1 MSIQTSVNDGAPS
14 SVFEVTTGPF
24 AGLRAPASEVVNK
37 RDDYSLAEYAM
48 WDTHARTRHFLQVF
62 SPLDGWKVQ
71 IDRTDLQLAM
81 DDPTVPPVNGE
92 AVQNPAW
99 LFTASLLDRDG
110 HVVNSGSAVQI
121 INCPMAFEM
130 AETRARGKL
139 YTALGLPGSF
149 TPSIEDLARPSLPVT
164 RAKTATPRVD
174 PAPMSSSTGPDA
186 SSDVATEPA
195 VSDAPSAENEPDV
208 TSSEAATASSDSTTV
223 QEAVDP
229 DHVHDHA
236 PELPSV
242 VVVAPPAPAVAGS
255 MPPAAARAQSKLN
268 GTIPAS
274 LLQQIRIR
282 AQRAGKVMPEFES
295 LKSAQDFLAE
305 LVNPQ
310 AKKDAA
316 QGDLVEEQVA

>member
-1 MSIQTSVNDGAPS
+1 MSIQTSVTDGAPS

-24 AGLRAPASEVVNK
+24 AGLRAPVSEVVNK

-81 DDPTVPPVNGE
+81 DDTTVPPVNGE

-99 LFTASLLDRDG
+99 LFTASLLDKDG

-149 TPSIEDLARPSLPVT
+149 TPSTEDLARPSVPAA
-164 RAKTATPRVD
+164 RAKPATPRVD
-174 PAPMSSSTGPDA
+174 LAPVSSSIGPDA
-186 SSDVATEPA
+186 PAGVTPVPA
-195 VSDAPSAENEPDV
+195 VSDAPSLENDPEV
-208 TSSEAATASSDSTTV
+208 ASCEAAPVNSEGATV
-223 QEAVDP
+223 EEAADP

-236 PELPSV
+236 PELPS

-310 AKKDAA
+310 AKKDEA
-316 QGDLVEEQVA
+316 QGDLVGEQVA